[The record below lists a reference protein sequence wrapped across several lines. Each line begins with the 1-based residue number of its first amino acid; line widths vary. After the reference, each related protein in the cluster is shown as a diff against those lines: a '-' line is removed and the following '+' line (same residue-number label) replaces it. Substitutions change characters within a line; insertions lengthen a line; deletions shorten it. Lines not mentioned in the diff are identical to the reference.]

1 MSSATFARASLG
13 PEWGPR
19 SRGRVGMFTL
29 IAAEAAIFTIFVV
42 AYICYLGK
50 SVSGPMP
57 KDVLKLPIFNTACLL
72 SSSLTIDLAV
82 RALRNSKIAA
92 FKLYWFLTIALG
104 AVFLAGTSREWH
116 QLIFDE
122 GLTISTNL
130 FGTTYYSLVGLH
142 AFHVTV
148 GMVILTVG
156 MVFAFLGNVK
166 PEHSERGEVF
176 SLYWH
181 FVDAVWVV
189 VVHRGLR
196 YRALSKAE
204 SQMVPT
210 DVRGA
215 TPEATPATINLPA
228 PTSWPVILAFGI
240 TLVFA
245 GLLTSPSVSIL
256 GAMLC
261 VTGGVGW
268 FRDVLPQEKEET
280 VDVKAEV
287 TVIAP
292 SHREIERLPI
302 APDLPRAL
310 LPLETYPVSAGI
322 KGGLAGSAAMA
333 VLACLYGL
341 LKERS
346 IWYPINLLAATGYAQ
361 SLKIGTAALD
371 QFHLGSFAMALFI
384 HLVTS
389 LLVGL
394 LYGAMLPMFP
404 RRPILLGGVLAPVL
418 WTGLLHS
425 ILGLINPLLD
435 ARIDWLWFI
444 ASQFA
449 FGIVA
454 GLVVVRQELVR
465 TRQFVP
471 FFIRAG
477 IEAPGMMGEKPGE
490 DSSR

>member
-1 MSSATFARASLG
+1 
-13 PEWGPR
+13 
-19 SRGRVGMFTL
+19 
-29 IAAEAAIFTIFVV
+29 
-42 AYICYLGK
+42 
-50 SVSGPMP
+50 
-57 KDVLKLPIFNTACLL
+57 
-72 SSSLTIDLAV
+72 
-82 RALRNSKIAA
+82 
-92 FKLYWFLTIALG
+92 
-104 AVFLAGTSREWH
+104 
-116 QLIFDE
+116 
-122 GLTISTNL
+122 
-130 FGTTYYSLVGLH
+130 
-142 AFHVTV
+142 
-148 GMVILTVG
+148 
-156 MVFAFLGNVK
+156 
-166 PEHSERGEVF
+166 
-176 SLYWH
+176 
-181 FVDAVWVV
+181 
-189 VVHRGLR
+189 
-196 YRALSKAE
+196 
-204 SQMVPT
+204 
-210 DVRGA
+210 
-215 TPEATPATINLPA
+215 
-228 PTSWPVILAFGI
+228 
-240 TLVFA
+240 
-245 GLLTSPSVSIL
+245 
-256 GAMLC
+256 
-261 VTGGVGW
+261 
-268 FRDVLPQEKEET
+268 
-280 VDVKAEV
+280 
-287 TVIAP
+287 
-292 SHREIERLPI
+292 
-302 APDLPRAL
+302 
-310 LPLETYPVSAGI
+310 
-322 KGGLAGSAAMA
+322 MA